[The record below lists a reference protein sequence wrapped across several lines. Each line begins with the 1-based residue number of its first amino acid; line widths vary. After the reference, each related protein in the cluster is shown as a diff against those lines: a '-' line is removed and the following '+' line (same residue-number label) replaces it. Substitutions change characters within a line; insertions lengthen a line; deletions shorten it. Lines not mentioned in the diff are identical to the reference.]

1 MTQNL
6 LSRRAGLFPLDRA
19 APLEAVQQE
28 ETDRPVP
35 GNGDRV
41 HVGRPTPE
49 EEDCRYRALVDYSSD
64 MMFVV
69 AADGTFEFASPACL
83 RILGYR
89 QEEMIGRSCFEF
101 IHPDDVERMSAKLT
115 VMIQRPGATR
125 TAECRLRTKNGAWRW
140 VETVGTNLLEEP
152 GVHAIVVNSRDV
164 TARKQTE
171 VEREV
176 FFDVIRALNTT
187 PQLNDLL
194 AQIHCS
200 LKRILYAENC
210 FIALYNE
217 TTEMFHF
224 PFFVDQFDSA
234 PPPQRVGRNAT
245 AYVFRTGRPLLL
257 QKEDLDRL
265 VTEGEIEQSGT
276 SAPAW
281 LGVPLRTP
289 TATIGVLVV
298 QHYADAKVYSERHL
312 ELLNSI
318 GGQIAVALER
328 KNVEQTLRNQKRE
341 HEIIFESAPAM
352 IWYKDTR
359 NRVLRANR
367 AAAQSLGMEVKDLEG
382 SSMYDLFPSE
392 AVRYHQDDLEVI
404 RTGQPKLGIIQPYRL
419 PSGEV
424 RLVCTDKIP
433 YCAEDGRVTGVVA
446 FSTDIT
452 ERQRAEE
459 AMRRSEI
466 NYRSMVQGAPY
477 GICRV
482 SAQGRLFNANPALV
496 DMLGYSSE
504 AELLETNLD
513 RDVFRETGARLK
525 IEAERGEIYEGV
537 EITWSR
543 KDKLPVR
550 VRLSGRPVRDPEWP
564 STCYEIVAENITE
577 QRELEKQLR
586 QAQKMEAV
594 GRLAGGVAHDFN
606 NLLMVIQGHT
616 ELMLER
622 AREDTWWL
630 NKVEHV
636 RKAAERATG
645 LTRQLLS
652 FSRMQVLQPKVIDL
666 NEIVA
671 EMGKMLPR
679 LIGEDVELRILDGAP
694 PSRVKADPGQLE
706 QVIMNLAVNA
716 RDAMPKGGILSIE
729 TRSVEVD
736 EFLARRHPPLVPG
749 PYVLLTVS
757 DNGVGMDAETQAH
770 IFEPFFTTK
779 EVGKGTGL
787 GLATVYGVVK
797 QSGGYIWV
805 SSEVG
810 KGTTFQVYL
819 PRAEE
824 QIEGPTVPAVEEE
837 RPGGAET
844 ILLAEDEKA
853 VREIAREF
861 LSLSGYTVLEA
872 GDGAEALDI
881 ASRHQG
887 PIHLLVTDIIMPQLG
902 GRELAERVTELRPEI
917 KVIYMS
923 GYTEYSSLRSSD
935 FAETA
940 VLLSKPFTRSALA
953 RTVNE
958 VLKSARVS

>member
-19 APLEAVQQE
+19 TTPEAVQQE
-28 ETDRPVP
+28 APAREVP
-35 GNGDRV
+35 RNGDRPYI
-41 HVGRPTPE
+41 GKPTPE

-69 AADGTFEFASPACL
+69 AADGTFEFASPACF
-83 RILGYR
+83 RILGYT
-89 QEEMIGRSCFEF
+89 QDEMIGRNCFEF
-101 IHPDDVERMSAKLT
+101 IHPDDVEPMSAKLT
-115 VMIQRPGATR
+115 IMVQKPGATR
-125 TAECRLRTKNGAWRW
+125 AAECRLRTKDGAWRW
-140 VETVGTNLLEEP
+140 VETVGTNLLQEP
-152 GVHAIVVNSRDV
+152 SVHAIVVNSRDV

-171 VEREV
+171 AEREV
-176 FFDVIRALNTT
+176 FLDVIRALNST
-187 PQLNDLL
+187 PRVDDLL
-194 AQIHCS
+194 EQIHSS
-200 LKRILYAENC
+200 LKKILYAENC
-210 FIALYNE
+210 FIALYDQE
-217 TTEMFHF
+217 TDMFHF

-234 PPPQRVGRNAT
+234 PPAQKVGRSAA
-245 AYVFRTGRPLLL
+245 AYVFRTERPLLL
-257 QKEDLDRL
+257 LKDNLDRL
-265 VTEGEIEQSGT
+265 VAEGEIEQLGT
-276 SAPAW
+276 AAPAW

-289 TATIGVLVV
+289 AATIGVLVV
-298 QHYADAKVYSERHL
+298 RNYADAKAYSERHL

-318 GGQIAVALER
+318 GGQIALALER
-328 KNVEQTLRNQKRE
+328 KNVEQTLRSQKRE
-341 HEIIFESAPAM
+341 HEIIFESAPSM

-367 AAAQSLGMEVKDLEG
+367 AAAQSLGMEGKELEG
-382 SSMYDLFPSE
+382 RSMYDLFPSE

-446 FSTDIT
+446 FATDIT

-496 DMLGYSSE
+496 DMLGYASQ

-513 RDVFRETGARLK
+513 RDVFREPGARLK

-537 EITWSR
+537 DVTWNR
-543 KDKLPVR
+543 KDSVSLR

-622 AREDTWWL
+622 ARDDAWWHS
-630 NKVEHV
+630 KVEQV
-636 RKAAERATG
+636 RKAAERATS

-679 LIGEDVELRILDGAP
+679 LIGEDVELRILEGTP
-694 PSRVKADPGQLE
+694 PCRVKADPGQLE
-706 QVIMNLAVNA
+706 QVILNLAVNA
-716 RDAMPKGGILSIE
+716 RDAMPKGGILLIE

-736 EFLARRHPPLVPG
+736 EVLARRHPPLVPG
-749 PYVLLTVS
+749 PYVLLTVL
-757 DNGVGMDAETQAH
+757 DTGVGMDAETQAH

-819 PRAEE
+819 PQAEE
-824 QIEGPTVPAVEEE
+824 PVEGPIVPAVEEE

-872 GDGAEALDI
+872 QRRSRGAGYRQPPPGAHSSAGDRYHHAA
-881 ASRHQG
+881 
-887 PIHLLVTDIIMPQLG
+887 V
-902 GRELAERVTELRPEI
+902 GR
-917 KVIYMS
+917 
-923 GYTEYSSLRSSD
+923 
-935 FAETA
+935 
-940 VLLSKPFTRSALA
+940 A
-953 RTVNE
+953 RTCRTRGAVAAGN
-958 VLKSARVS
+958 